1 MTAGPR
7 DLEVCL
13 PDRPG
18 ALADLGQALGA
29 AGVSLE
35 GGGVFARA
43 GRAVAHYLVDDGP
56 PRWRPS
62 PPRAWAPPSS
72 ATSS

>member
-18 ALADLGQALGA
+18 ALADLGQAL
-29 AGVSLE
+29 
-35 GGGVFARA
+35 ARTEL
-43 GRAVAHYLVDDGP
+43 G
-56 PRWRPS
+56 
-62 PPRAWAPPSS
+62 
-72 ATSS
+72 